1 MVIFSNGV
9 LDADKL
15 NNAFIP
21 MHKNNRFAKL
31 SIYVDTYYSGSMFR
45 NLLPDNINVYA
56 ISSSKPKELSWFWN
70 YDDKLHTYISKKN
83 NI

>member
-9 LDADKL
+9 LHADEL
-15 NNAFIP
+15 NNAFIS

-31 SIYVDTYYSGSMFR
+31 SIYVDTCYSGSMF
-45 NLLPDNINVYA
+45 NKILPDNINVYA
-56 ISSSKPKELSWFWN
+56 TSSSNPTELSWFWN